1 MIIAG
6 INYKWQVDCHTGLS
20 IVFLTKLSPRLI
32 RNWNSVNS
40 RAVLFSSDRHLQ
52 IISFGEVQKLCS
64 KPLAILEQR
73 IIWEAVSYH
82 FPPLET
88 SQGGEQWEVDAFE
101 GYGTKSGLN
110 EYIVLVNL
118 PAKSIGWHFCSLY
131 AWRTGNFVLTHG
143 QGLGATQ
150 ATNLNL

>member
-6 INYKWQVDCHTGLS
+6 INYKWQADCHTGLS
-20 IVFLTKLSPRLI
+20 IVFLTTLSPRLI
-32 RNWNSVNS
+32 RNWHSVNS

-73 IIWEAVSYH
+73 TIWEAVSYH

-88 SQGGEQWEVDAFE
+88 SQQRGTMRGGCIRRLLDQVGIKLVHCSSKLTSEEHRVAF
-101 GYGTKSGLN
+101 L
-110 EYIVLVNL
+110 L
-118 PAKSIGWHFCSLY
+118 PL
-131 AWRTGNFVLTHG
+131 RTTYW
-143 QGLGATQ
+143 
-150 ATNLNL
+150 